1 MQLDNLDYRIIT
13 EALYHLATNP
23 DLEIGDKAVVE
34 LSDDELENRL
44 LCLREKI
51 ARLESKSRS
60 DDYYL

>member
-1 MQLDNLDYRIIT
+1 MNLDNLDYRIIT

-23 DLEIGDKAVVE
+23 DLQIDDKMIAD

-51 ARLESKSRS
+51 ARLESKSCG
-60 DDYYL
+60 YL